1 MAATLFIFGQ
11 TLMVCYIDM
20 NRSIYGKAA
29 CMNLALTATVYLLEQ
44 DTDITDTIRILCNE
58 KSLMLECFQADSALI
73 EAVHNKAPAC
83 VIVAND
89 KPYGQALGLLSS
101 LNNEESTIPVII
113 LGDHSDVAS
122 AVAGIKAGAIDYIEK
137 PVIYGRLAEH
147 FNQFTKQS
155 AAVSMV

>member
-1 MAATLFIFGQ
+1 
-11 TLMVCYIDM
+11 
-20 NRSIYGKAA
+20 
-29 CMNLALTATVYLLEQ
+29 MNLALPTTVYLLEQ
-44 DTDITDTIRILCNE
+44 DTDITETIRSLCEE
-58 KSLMLECFQADSALI
+58 KSLMLECFQTSSALI
-73 EAVHNKAPAC
+73 NAVHKKAPAC

-89 KPYGQALGLLSS
+89 KPCGQALGLLST

-147 FNQFTKQS
+147 FNQFIKQPVAMS
-155 AAVSMV
+155 LL